1 MRCSRAVSPRPSH
14 SRQDSGTAEAFKS
27 SVAEKFEA
35 PGIEA
40 GSRVQVWMADEA
52 RLGAHTQL
60 RRVWT
65 LRGVRPVVTKQ
76 IK

>member
-1 MRCSRAVSPRPSH
+1 V
-14 SRQDSGTAEAFKS
+14 G
-27 SVAEKFEA
+27 EKFEA
-35 PGIEA
+35 LGIEA